1 MSLPNC
7 PKCNGEYTYEDGH
20 LFICPEC
27 FHEWTELEIKKEKEK
42 KIIRDSVGNE
52 LKDGDDVIIIKD
64 LKVKGESKPLKQG
77 TKVKSIVLQE
87 EVDGHDIGCKIP
99 GFGAMNLKSEVVK
112 KI

>member
-7 PKCNGEYTYEDGH
+7 PKCNSEYTYEDGH
-20 LFICPEC
+20 LFVCPEC
-27 FHEWTELEIKKEKEK
+27 FHEWTKLEMEKEEEK
-42 KIIRDSVGNE
+42 KVVRDSVGNE
-52 LKDGDDVIIIKD
+52 LKDGDDVVIIKD

-99 GFGAMNLKSEVVK
+99 GFGPMNLKSEFVK
-112 KI
+112 KA